1 VLTAEHADLAALVL
15 GLIVTGCC
23 GGFLAG
29 LLGVGGGIVVVPI
42 LFHVLEMFGVDQAV
56 RMQVAVGT
64 SLATIIPTSIVS
76 AWSHRRRQSVDRR
89 LVQNLAPA
97 TFIGVVI
104 GTLVASWV
112 SGQVLTGVFAS
123 VALLVAVK
131 MAMGA
136 DSFVIRS
143 QLPGRF
149 GIGLIGVI
157 IGSISAMMGIGGGT
171 LTVPVLTSFRYPI
184 HSAVGTA
191 AALGLVI
198 SLVGAIGF
206 VIIGYDDPLLP
217 PFSLGYA
224 NVAGF
229 LAIVPASILTAPLGV
244 RVAHAISREWLSRTF
259 AFFLVLT
266 SVKLFLSLIDMS

>member
-1 VLTAEHADLAALVL
+1 MFDHAELAALVL
-15 GLIVTGCC
+15 GLIVTGCS

-42 LFHVLEMFGVDQAV
+42 LFHVLEMFGIDQAV

-76 AWSHRRRQSVDRR
+76 TWSHWRRESVDRR
-89 LVQNLAPA
+89 LVQNLAPT
-97 TFIGVVI
+97 TFVGVVI
-104 GTLVASWV
+104 GTLFASWV
-112 SGQVLTGVFAS
+112 SGQVLTGVFAG
-123 VALLVAVK
+123 VALLVAVR
-131 MAMGA
+131 MATGP
-136 DSFVIRS
+136 DSFMIRS

-149 GIGLIGVI
+149 GTGLIGAV
-157 IGSISAMMGIGGGT
+157 IGSVSAMMGIGGGT
-171 LTVPVLTSFRYPI
+171 LTVPLLSSFRYPI

-198 SLVGAIGF
+198 SFVGAIGF

-217 PFSLGYA
+217 PFSVGYV
-224 NVAGF
+224 NVAGV
-229 LAIVPASILTAPLGV
+229 LAIVPASMLAAPLGV
-244 RVAHAISREWLSRTF
+244 RVAHAISREWLSRAF

-266 SVKLFLSLIDMS
+266 SIKLFVSLIDMD